1 MGASAICV
9 IGVGNTMRGDDAA
22 GLLAARRL
30 RERWGDAVAV
40 IESDGEGTALIDAWA
55 GAGAAIIIDA
65 SRSGAAPG
73 TVTRIDASDTPL
85 PARTLG
91 GSTHHVS
98 VVEAIELAR
107 ALGRLPPRVVVYV
120 IEGANFAAGEG
131 VSHAVQ
137 RAIDDAVERIGAEI
151 ESLLEAKA
159 VRHA

>member
-1 MGASAICV
+1 MAAPRICV
-9 IGVGNTMRGDDAA
+9 IGVGNAMRGDDAA
-22 GLLAARRL
+22 GLLAARGL
-30 RERWGDAVAV
+30 RERWGRDVAI
-40 IESDGEGTALIDAWA
+40 IESDGEGTALIDAWD
-55 GAGAAIIIDA
+55 GAEVAIVIDA
-65 SRSGAAPG
+65 GRSDAALG

-107 ALGRLPPRVVVYV
+107 ALGRLPPRVVVYA

-131 VSHAVQ
+131 VSGAIQ
-137 RAIDDAVERIGAEI
+137 SAIDDAVERVGAEI
-151 ESLLEAKA
+151 QSMLQAKA